1 MHKKI
6 DVYDF
11 DGTIYD
17 GDSTVDF
24 FLFSLRRNPKILFQ
38 LPIIIWYAFLY
49 FTHIISLQS
58 FKSHFFLFVKKIP
71 NVDRELELF
80 WNQKEHKINPFF

>member
-58 FKSHFFLFVKKIP
+58 FKSHFFLFVKFQMLIVNLNYFGIRKNI
-71 NVDRELELF
+71 R
-80 WNQKEHKINPFF
+80 